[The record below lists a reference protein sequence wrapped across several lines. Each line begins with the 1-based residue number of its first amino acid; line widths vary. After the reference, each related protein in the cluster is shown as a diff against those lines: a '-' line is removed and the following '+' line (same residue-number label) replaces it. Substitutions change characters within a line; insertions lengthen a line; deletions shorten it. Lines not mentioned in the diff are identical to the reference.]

1 MIQLCRYTMQPQ
13 SCIMCNGYC
22 KGQKNCSY
30 LQHNFKV
37 GRMKKR
43 YFNMIPSPDTACILL
58 YGEIGGFDGISDKDI
73 VAELYEY
80 ASMYKSIDIR
90 VNSPGGSVYAGMSIF
105 NALRSSEAD
114 ITIYVD
120 GIAASMASVIALC
133 GKPVYMSQYARLML
147 HAPYGGCYGNKEELR
162 SVSDELA
169 SLEDTL
175 ADMYASRLGKTREE
189 IKDTYFDG
197 KDHWI
202 TAKEA
207 KEMGLVDGI
216 YDIKEKVD
224 AQSPQDIYAVFQAR
238 LNSQSFN
245 THNNMYEELRKRPS
259 FAACATDEDVV
270 RMLASMENKAG
281 QYDAVVKER
290 NDLKASLDGYVQKE
304 KEARELEIKN
314 LLESAMQ
321 KGRIAPASRDAYKAI
336 LEKDFENGKKII
348 ESLPEKKSVED
359 VLDASAQNKESSWN
373 EKWNDIQK
381 KNGFK

>member
-1 MIQLCRYTMQPQ
+1 
-13 SCIMCNGYC
+13 
-22 KGQKNCSY
+22 
-30 LQHNFKV
+30 
-37 GRMKKR
+37 MKKR

-120 GIAASMASVIALC
+120 GIAASMASIIALC

-162 SVSDELA
+162 AVSDELA

-270 RMLASMENKAG
+270 RMLASLENKAG

-290 NDLKASLDGYVQKE
+290 NELKRPANCSLTFNVGDLPRNTTSALVGIPSVPSNTCRVTSSPAILTTCASLPFTV
-304 KEARELEIKN
+304 
-314 LLESAMQ
+314 
-321 KGRIAPASRDAYKAI
+321 AS
-336 LEKDFENGKKII
+336 
-348 ESLPEKKSVED
+348 
-359 VLDASAQNKESSWN
+359 SSYPTPVAFS
-373 EKWNDIQK
+373 EQVALVI
-381 KNGFK
+381 

>member
-1 MIQLCRYTMQPQ
+1 
-13 SCIMCNGYC
+13 
-22 KGQKNCSY
+22 
-30 LQHNFKV
+30 
-37 GRMKKR
+37 
-43 YFNMIPSPDTACILL
+43 MIPSPDTACILL

-270 RMLASMENKAG
+270 RMLASLENKAG
-281 QYDAVVKER
+281 QYDAVV
-290 NDLKASLDGYVQKE
+290 
-304 KEARELEIKN
+304 
-314 LLESAMQ
+314 
-321 KGRIAPASRDAYKAI
+321 
-336 LEKDFENGKKII
+336 
-348 ESLPEKKSVED
+348 
-359 VLDASAQNKESSWN
+359 
-373 EKWNDIQK
+373 
-381 KNGFK
+381 

>member
-1 MIQLCRYTMQPQ
+1 
-13 SCIMCNGYC
+13 
-22 KGQKNCSY
+22 
-30 LQHNFKV
+30 
-37 GRMKKR
+37 
-43 YFNMIPSPDTACILL
+43 MIPSPDAACILL

-147 HAPYGGCYGNKEELR
+147 HAPYGGCYRNKEELR

-336 LEKDFENGKKII
+336 LEKDFENGKKVI

-359 VLDASAQNKESSWN
+359 VLDVSAQNKESSWN

>member
-1 MIQLCRYTMQPQ
+1 
-13 SCIMCNGYC
+13 
-22 KGQKNCSY
+22 
-30 LQHNFKV
+30 
-37 GRMKKR
+37 
-43 YFNMIPSPDTACILL
+43 MIPSPDTACILL

-245 THNNMYEELRKRPS
+245 THNNMFEELRKRPS
-259 FAACATDEDVV
+259 FAACATDEDVM

-290 NDLKASLDGYVQKE
+290 NELKASLDEYAQKE

-336 LEKDFENGKKII
+336 LEKDFENGKKVI
-348 ESLPEKKSVED
+348 ESLPEKKSIED
-359 VLDASAQNKESSWN
+359 VLDVSAQNKESSWN

>member
-1 MIQLCRYTMQPQ
+1 
-13 SCIMCNGYC
+13 
-22 KGQKNCSY
+22 
-30 LQHNFKV
+30 
-37 GRMKKR
+37 MKKR

-290 NDLKASLDGYVQKE
+290 NDLKTSLDGYVQKE

>member
-1 MIQLCRYTMQPQ
+1 
-13 SCIMCNGYC
+13 
-22 KGQKNCSY
+22 
-30 LQHNFKV
+30 
-37 GRMKKR
+37 MKKR
-43 YFNMIPSPDTACILL
+43 YFNMIPSPDAACILL

-162 SVSDELA
+162 AVSDELA

-336 LEKDFENGKKII
+336 LEKDFENGKKVI

-359 VLDASAQNKESSWN
+359 VLDVSAQNKESSWN

>member
-1 MIQLCRYTMQPQ
+1 
-13 SCIMCNGYC
+13 
-22 KGQKNCSY
+22 
-30 LQHNFKV
+30 
-37 GRMKKR
+37 MKKR
-43 YFNMIPSPDTACILL
+43 YFNMIPSPDAACILL

-281 QYDAVVKER
+281 QYDAVVKEC

-336 LEKDFENGKKII
+336 LEKDFENGKKVI

-359 VLDASAQNKESSWN
+359 VLDVSAQNKESSWN

>member
-1 MIQLCRYTMQPQ
+1 
-13 SCIMCNGYC
+13 
-22 KGQKNCSY
+22 
-30 LQHNFKV
+30 
-37 GRMKKR
+37 MKKR

-73 VAELYEY
+73 VAELYKN

-162 SVSDELA
+162 SVRVQLA

-175 ADMYASRLGKTREE
+175 ADMCGFRLGNTREE
-189 IKDTYFDG
+189 IKDNYFDG

-270 RMLASMENKAG
+270 RMLASLENKAG

-290 NDLKASLDGYVQKE
+290 NELNTSLVGFAQLE
-304 KEARELEIKN
+304 QEARELEIKN
-314 LLESAMQ
+314 LLEAAMQ

>member
-1 MIQLCRYTMQPQ
+1 
-13 SCIMCNGYC
+13 
-22 KGQKNCSY
+22 
-30 LQHNFKV
+30 
-37 GRMKKR
+37 MKKR

-245 THNNMYEELRKRPS
+245 THNNMFEELRKRPS
-259 FAACATDEDVV
+259 FAACATDEDVM

-290 NDLKASLDGYVQKE
+290 NELKASLDEYAQKE
-304 KEARELEIKN
+304 KESRELEIKN

-336 LEKDFENGKKII
+336 LEKDFENGKKVI

>member
-1 MIQLCRYTMQPQ
+1 
-13 SCIMCNGYC
+13 
-22 KGQKNCSY
+22 
-30 LQHNFKV
+30 
-37 GRMKKR
+37 
-43 YFNMIPSPDTACILL
+43 MIPSPDAACILL

-321 KGRIAPASRDAYKAI
+321 KGRIAPASRDANKARM
-336 LEKDFENGKKII
+336 EKDFENGKKVI

-359 VLDASAQNKESSWN
+359 VLDVSAQNKESSWN

>member
-1 MIQLCRYTMQPQ
+1 
-13 SCIMCNGYC
+13 
-22 KGQKNCSY
+22 
-30 LQHNFKV
+30 
-37 GRMKKR
+37 
-43 YFNMIPSPDTACILL
+43 
-58 YGEIGGFDGISDKDI
+58 
-73 VAELYEY
+73 
-80 ASMYKSIDIR
+80 
-90 VNSPGGSVYAGMSIF
+90 
-105 NALRSSEAD
+105 
-114 ITIYVD
+114 
-120 GIAASMASVIALC
+120 
-133 GKPVYMSQYARLML
+133 MSQYARLML

-245 THNNMYEELRKRPS
+245 THNNMFEELRKRPS
-259 FAACATDEDVV
+259 FAACATDEDVM

-290 NDLKASLDGYVQKE
+290 NELKASLDEYAQKRR
-304 KEARELEIKN
+304 KPVSWR
-314 LLESAMQ
+314 
-321 KGRIAPASRDAYKAI
+321 SRTCSSRQCRR
-336 LEKDFENGKKII
+336 GV
-348 ESLPEKKSVED
+348 SLPPAVMRTKLYWRRTSRM
-359 VLDASAQNKESSWN
+359 ARRSS
-373 EKWNDIQK
+373 KVCLRRRV
-381 KNGFK
+381 

>member
-1 MIQLCRYTMQPQ
+1 
-13 SCIMCNGYC
+13 
-22 KGQKNCSY
+22 
-30 LQHNFKV
+30 
-37 GRMKKR
+37 MKKR
-43 YFNMIPSPDTACILL
+43 YFNMIPSPDAACILL

>member
-1 MIQLCRYTMQPQ
+1 
-13 SCIMCNGYC
+13 
-22 KGQKNCSY
+22 
-30 LQHNFKV
+30 
-37 GRMKKR
+37 MKKR

-80 ASMYKSIDIR
+80 ASMYKNIDIR
-90 VNSPGGSVYAGMSIF
+90 INSPGGSVYAGMSIF

-114 ITIYVD
+114 ITIYID

-162 SVSDELA
+162 AVSDELA

-207 KEMGLVDGI
+207 NGLGLVDGI
-216 YDIKEKVD
+216 YDIKEKVE
-224 AQSPQDIYAVFQAR
+224 AESPQDIYAVFQAR
-238 LNSQSFN
+238 LKSQTFN
-245 THNNMYEELRKRPS
+245 TNNSMYEELRKRPS

-270 RMLASMENKAG
+270 RMLASLENKAG

-290 NDLKASLDGYVQKE
+290 DGLKASLDGYAQKE
-304 KEARELEIKN
+304 KDARKLEIKN
-314 LLESAMQ
+314 LLETAMQ
-321 KGRIAPASRDAYKAI
+321 KGRIAPDSRDAYQAI
-336 LEKDFENGKKII
+336 LEQDFENGKKII
-348 ESLPEKKSVED
+348 ESLPEKKSIED
-359 VLDASAQNKESSWN
+359 VLDDSAQDKKSSWN
-373 EKWNDIQK
+373 EQWRGIQE

>member
-1 MIQLCRYTMQPQ
+1 
-13 SCIMCNGYC
+13 
-22 KGQKNCSY
+22 
-30 LQHNFKV
+30 
-37 GRMKKR
+37 MKKR

-336 LEKDFENGKKII
+336 LEKDFENGKKVI

-359 VLDASAQNKESSWN
+359 VLDVSAQNKESSWN

>member
-1 MIQLCRYTMQPQ
+1 
-13 SCIMCNGYC
+13 
-22 KGQKNCSY
+22 
-30 LQHNFKV
+30 
-37 GRMKKR
+37 MKKR

-245 THNNMYEELRKRPS
+245 THNNMFEELRKRPS
-259 FAACATDEDVV
+259 FAACATDEDVM

-290 NDLKASLDGYVQKE
+290 NELKASLDEYAQKE

-336 LEKDFENGKKII
+336 LEKDFENGKKVI
-348 ESLPEKKSVED
+348 ESLPEKKSIED
-359 VLDASAQNKESSWN
+359 VLDVSAQNKESSWN

>member
-1 MIQLCRYTMQPQ
+1 
-13 SCIMCNGYC
+13 
-22 KGQKNCSY
+22 
-30 LQHNFKV
+30 
-37 GRMKKR
+37 MKKR

-270 RMLASMENKAG
+270 RMLASLENKAG

-290 NDLKASLDGYVQKE
+290 NELKTSLDGYVQKE

>member
-1 MIQLCRYTMQPQ
+1 
-13 SCIMCNGYC
+13 
-22 KGQKNCSY
+22 
-30 LQHNFKV
+30 
-37 GRMKKR
+37 MKKR

-90 VNSPGGSVYAGMSIF
+90 VNSPGGSVYAMSIF